1 MQSVEPSKLK
11 EKISQCNLVNSGDK
25 DGIGNETENLDVE
38 QVRWKLYKVSLPEG
52 KHFKLLGN
60 DIEYHII
67 HTILGNRLREEGRSL
82 VVVPGYSDKSIC
94 WTMGEMNRYVNSMP
108 ECFTKFSDVYLI
120 NLENVKP
127 IQDAN
132 KDKRD
137 QLDIEIAQHLDR
149 ILRGLKLKDVS
160 LLGRSAGGGQCIH
173 IARIAAES
181 GDYIKAL
188 NLACP
193 GYKKD
198 GIMDFIEARMDNPI
212 PIRFCWAIEDTT
224 VPIHQGYQMKQQL
237 IDSGYIKKG
246 KNLLKFVE
254 ISTNSDKPAIN
265 HRVHKELIYML
276 E

>member
-1 MQSVEPSKLK
+1 MEVVDKSKLK
-11 EKISQCNLVNSGDK
+11 EKISYCNTVNSGMK
-25 DGIGNETENLDVE
+25 DGIGNDTENLNVD
-38 QVRWKLYKVSLPEG
+38 QIIWKLYRINLPDS
-52 KHFKLLGN
+52 KTFKLLGS
-60 DIEYHII
+60 DIEYQIV
-67 HTILGNRLREEGRSL
+67 HTKMREEGRPL

-94 WTMGEMNRYVNSMP
+94 WTMGEMNRYLTTMP
-108 ECFTKFSDVYLI
+108 ECFNKFSDMYLI
-120 NLENVKP
+120 NLENVKK
-127 IQDAN
+127 IQEAN

-137 QLDIEIAQHLDR
+137 QLDIEIAIHLDK
-149 ILRGLKLKDVS
+149 ILRTLKLKDIS

-173 IARIAAES
+173 IAKLSADND
-181 GDYIKAL
+181 DYVTAL

-198 GIMDFIEARMDNPI
+198 GIMDFIEARLDKPI

-237 IDSGYIKKG
+237 IDSKYITKG

>member
-1 MQSVEPSKLK
+1 MESVDKSKIK
-11 EKISQCNLVNSGDK
+11 EKILYCNAINSGSK
-25 DGIGNETENLDVE
+25 DGIGNDTENLNVE
-38 QVRWKLYKVSLPEG
+38 QVIWKLYHVNIPDG
-52 KHFKLLGN
+52 KKFKLLGS
-60 DIEYHII
+60 DIEYNIV
-67 HTILGNRLREEGRSL
+67 HTKMREEGHPL

-94 WTMGEMNRYVNSMP
+94 WTIGEMNRYLTTMP
-108 ECFTKFSDVYLI
+108 ECFEKFNEIFLI

-127 IQDAN
+127 IQEAN

-137 QLDIEIAQHLDR
+137 QLDNEIAIHLDR

-173 IARIAAES
+173 IARISAEN
-181 GDYIKAL
+181 GDDYIKAL

-198 GIMDFIEARMDNPI
+198 GIMDFIEARLDKPI
-212 PIRFCWAIEDTT
+212 PIRFCWAIEDNT
-224 VPIHQGYQMKQQL
+224 VPIHQGYNMKQQL